1 MRLVSICVICL
12 LLGTECSFAA
22 IGPYPYPPRQIK
34 SMAHFFFIRIG
45 DKSPIMFSRLQQKS
59 EFDGGGEERT
69 EQTFLEP
76 GDCIFISVISYY
88 GISFELMSIDYEKTK
103 RYDYQSTEHGIYF
116 FTFDIDK
123 NGNPISTP
131 IQKDVGKRMLLQCRE
146 ALPFSDSEQ

>member
-12 LLGTECSFAA
+12 LLGTEYIFAA

-45 DKSPIMFSRLQQKS
+45 DNSPIMFSRLQQKS

-76 GDCIFISVISYY
+76 GDCIFTSVISYH
-88 GISFELMSIDYEKTK
+88 GISFELMAIDYEKTK
-103 RYDYQSTEHGIYF
+103 RYDYQATEHGIYF

-146 ALPFSDSEQ
+146 ALPFSDREQ